1 MALED
6 RDIFTAICERFPDAP
21 IEIIMEQYEKAKKI
35 NMDIE
40 KRIASSENAPCV
52 DEDAESAPAKRK
64 FSRRDLVVKPN
75 EAITEE
81 YIACCLCGQER
92 QSLTKTHLAAH
103 GISVEDY
110 RKLCGYPEKLPL
122 MSHKQLTASRD
133 VISLAQKARLQ
144 KKDGGAA
151 Q

>member
-6 RDIFTAICERFPDAP
+6 KDIFMAICERFPDQP

-40 KRIASSENAPCV
+40 RRIAESENAAY
-52 DEDAESAPAKRK
+52 DNEDIANAAPKRK
-64 FSRRDLVVKPN
+64 FSRRDLVLKPN
-75 EAITEE
+75 EAITED
-81 YIACCLCGQER
+81 YIACCICGQQR
-92 QSLTKTHLAAH
+92 QSITKTHLGAH

-122 MSHKQLTASRD
+122 MSHRQLAASRD

-144 KKDGGAA
+144 KRDGHTA

>member
-6 RDIFTAICERFPDAP
+6 KDIFTAICERFPDQP
-21 IEIIMEQYEKAKKI
+21 IEVIMEQYEKAKKI

-40 KRIASSENAPCV
+40 KRLAESENTGLGYV
-52 DEDAESAPAKRK
+52 EIESAIPKRK
-64 FSRRDLVVKPN
+64 FSRRDLVLKPN

-81 YIACCLCGQER
+81 YIACCLCGQHR
-92 QSLTKTHLAAH
+92 QSLTKNHLAAH

-110 RKLCGYPEKLPL
+110 RTLCGYPQNLPL
-122 MSHKQLTASRD
+122 MSHKQLAVSRD
-133 VISLAQKARLQ
+133 VISRAQKARLQ
-144 KKDGGAA
+144 KRADMKA